1 MFQTPPKMRKKG
13 MFFIHLISSSL
24 SHLISKAPV
33 PISEQEDEE
42 AEGVVPEAR
51 QGELVFN

>member
-1 MFQTPPKMRKKG
+1 MFQTQTKSRNKG
-13 MFFIHLISSSL
+13 LFFSHHISSSF

-33 PISEQEDEE
+33 PNPEQEDEE
-42 AEGVVPEAR
+42 AEGVPEAL